1 MVINKE
7 QVWGC
12 LDSSYVSRPVF
23 SFEVIPI
30 NAKVFSYI
38 ECHFQMFSSLSDD
51 TVLLVTPVNA
61 NGHHVQAL
69 HLCHQ
74 HCLCSAGKVELGLK
88 RVFCCFVFCSGQ
100 FQYLDTSENHH
111 RSTAWYFPSSS

>member
-38 ECHFQMFSSLSDD
+38 ECHFQMLSSLSDD

-74 HCLCSAGKVELGLK
+74 HCLCSAGKVELGLDLK
-88 RVFCCFVFCSGQ
+88 SVLLPRNS
-100 FQYLDTSENHH
+100 
-111 RSTAWYFPSSS
+111 